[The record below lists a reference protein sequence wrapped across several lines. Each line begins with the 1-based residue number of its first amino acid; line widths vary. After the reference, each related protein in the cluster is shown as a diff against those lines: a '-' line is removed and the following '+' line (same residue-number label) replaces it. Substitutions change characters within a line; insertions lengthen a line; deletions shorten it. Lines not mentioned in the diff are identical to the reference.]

1 MDFSAAH
8 RESMLS
14 RVDSKTGVC
23 KLPWVLAAGAD
34 NNVVPKMSVK
44 ERKQVATTAREAANA
59 TVVGRNVE
67 EGACPG
73 PHP

>member
-1 MDFSAAH
+1 MDLSAAH

-23 KLPWVLAAGAD
+23 RLPWFLAAGAAD
-34 NNVVPKMSVK
+34 NAVPRISVK
-44 ERKQVATTAREAANA
+44 ERRQVATTAREAAKA
-59 TVVGRNVE
+59 TVIGRNVE
-67 EGACPG
+67 EGACRE